1 MINEENKE
9 ISSKVETLNV
19 KDKKSKL
26 DSLSIEETLREIKT
40 QKRSCYFPSA
50 HFILI
55 ILEVV
60 IFILTYV
67 VPKGKYDCIKYDEDH
82 DKLIRINYNKTS
94 TPTEETLEAT
104 QETLDKLNITIKIE
118 NFKNGY
124 VIDDVAI
131 PGTYKF
137 LEEYEH
143 INFFKLF
150 VYPLLGLIDAA
161 DIEFFLM
168 MIAGCLNILIE
179 MKSFIAAME
188 ALSRCGKNGGI
199 ILLIIVYF
207 ILSIG
212 GSAFG
217 FEEEILS
224 FYPALMPFYIRNGID
239 GALAAASIYFGSI
252 VGNMFSTFNPFGTV
266 IGSYLSGIN
275 FMDGIIFRVVA
286 FIIGDAVVIGYFIY
300 YHRTV
305 TLNPQKSIV
314 YEIREAIRTKVLR
327 DEEENENKKD
337 DEYSLNEKEE
347 DDDDENKKLKEPKLK
362 NIEFTWIQKIS
373 LILFIC
379 AFIIM
384 IVGVTVLRWWFEE
397 MGTVFFILG
406 IILIILLRKGE
417 KEGIEIFAK
426 GAGDFVSIVLIV
438 GLARGIN
445 ITLDEGL
452 IEDTVLFELSK
463 LVKGISKIAFAIL
476 LFIVYIILGFLIQN
490 GTGLAVLSIPVFAPL
505 CDEVKI
511 SKNVLVNAFMY
522 GQNMIEFV
530 SPTGLSLIVSQIVG
544 MEWIHWLKFVW
555 KVMIPLF
562 ILIIILVIVD
572 SVVE

>member
-1 MINEENKE
+1 
-9 ISSKVETLNV
+9 
-19 KDKKSKL
+19 
-26 DSLSIEETLREIKT
+26 
-40 QKRSCYFPSA
+40 
-50 HFILI
+50 
-55 ILEVV
+55 
-60 IFILTYV
+60 
-67 VPKGKYDCIKYDEDH
+67 
-82 DKLIRINYNKTS
+82 
-94 TPTEETLEAT
+94 
-104 QETLDKLNITIKIE
+104 
-118 NFKNGY
+118 
-124 VIDDVAI
+124 
-131 PGTYKF
+131 
-137 LEEYEH
+137 
-143 INFFKLF
+143 
-150 VYPLLGLIDAA
+150 
-161 DIEFFLM
+161 M

-286 FIIGDAVVIGYFIY
+286 FIIGDAVIIGYFIY

-337 DEYSLNEKEE
+337 DEYSLNEKDEE
-347 DDDDENKKLKEPKLK
+347 DDDENKKLKEPKLK

-397 MGTVFFILG
+397 MGTVFFIWNN
-406 IILIILLRKGE
+406 
-417 KEGIEIFAK
+417 F
-426 GAGDFVSIVLIV
+426 
-438 GLARGIN
+438 N
-445 ITLDEGL
+445 Y
-452 IEDTVLFELSK
+452 
-463 LVKGISKIAFAIL
+463 
-476 LFIVYIILGFLIQN
+476 FI
-490 GTGLAVLSIPVFAPL
+490 
-505 CDEVKI
+505 K
-511 SKNVLVNAFMY
+511 KR
-522 GQNMIEFV
+522 
-530 SPTGLSLIVSQIVG
+530 
-544 MEWIHWLKFVW
+544 
-555 KVMIPLF
+555 
-562 ILIIILVIVD
+562 
-572 SVVE
+572 